1 MSDFWDLISAPS
13 SGALRGR
20 VSEKMKA
27 GWIPSGSPFPHGGA
41 LLQ

>member
-1 MSDFWDLISAPS
+1 MSEFWDLISAPS

-27 GWIPSGSPFPHGGA
+27 GWTPSGSPFSHGGT